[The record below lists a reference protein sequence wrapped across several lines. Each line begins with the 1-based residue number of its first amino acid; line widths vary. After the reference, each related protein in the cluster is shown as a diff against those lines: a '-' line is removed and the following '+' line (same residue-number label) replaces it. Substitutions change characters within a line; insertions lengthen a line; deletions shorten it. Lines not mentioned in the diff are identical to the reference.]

1 MTTLSPT
8 EHDRSLQTGQP
19 RRGKQRGFA
28 QRRRRAGW
36 MYLAPALVVLVAL
49 LGFPILQSF
58 LLSFHSVRAADG
70 LFGGTWTGLANYQK
84 LLTDPAVAKATTN
97 TVYFTVVEVIA
108 VLAISLL
115 FAQLLNHPRVKSSFF
130 TVVLLIPWAIAPVAN
145 ATIWKWIY
153 NGNYGILN
161 QTLMWLGVIDRPVV
175 WLANP
180 TTALNMMLVADIWK
194 SIPFITLLLLAGLRG
209 IPPVLYKAA
218 KVDGASRVQTFWSIT
233 LPQIRSVLLIC
244 VVLQSIWAVKVFD
257 LIYVLTKGGPAD
269 GTVTLNFLAYR
280 SAFNFGDLGYGSAL
294 ANLLFIIM
302 FVAALFYVRLL
313 GTQRRPPRVAEAEET
328 TK

>member
-1 MTTLSPT
+1 MTVTLSGPT
-8 EHDRSLQTGQP
+8 GEVAVPMEP
-19 RRGKQRGFA
+19 RRRRRGLT

-36 MYLAPALVVLVAL
+36 LYLSPALVVLVAL
-49 LGFPILQSF
+49 LGFPIIQSF
-58 LLSFHSVRAADG
+58 LLSFQSVRAANG

-84 LLTDPAVAKATTN
+84 LLDDPAVVRATTN
-97 TVYFTVVEVIA
+97 TVYFTAVEVVA
-108 VLAISLL
+108 VVLISLL
-115 FAQLLNHPRVKSSFF
+115 FAQLLNNPRVKSAFF
-130 TVVLLIPWAIAPVAN
+130 TIVLLIPWAIAPVAN

-161 QTLMWLGVIDRPVV
+161 QVLLATGIIDKPVV
-175 WLANP
+175 WLADP
-180 TTALNMMLVADIWK
+180 SMALNLMLLADIWK
-194 SIPFITLLLLAGLRG
+194 SVPFITLLLLAGLRG
-209 IPPVLYKAA
+209 IPPVLFKAA
-218 KVDGASRVQTFWSIT
+218 KIDGASRWQTFWSVT
-233 LPQIRSVLLIC
+233 LPQIRPVLLIC

-302 FVAALFYVRLL
+302 FVAALVYVRIL
-313 GTQRRPPRVAEAEET
+313 GAQRRRPQPADQEASQ
-328 TK
+328 

>member
-1 MTTLSPT
+1 MATLTTA
-8 EHDRSLQTGQP
+8 EAEISLPAGPQRGRR
-19 RRGKQRGFA
+19 RRGYTR
-28 QRRRRAGW
+28 RRRRAGW
-36 MYLAPALVVLVAL
+36 LYLSPALIVLAAL
-49 LGFPILQSF
+49 LGFPIIQSF
-58 LLSFHSVRAADG
+58 LMSFRSVRAAQG
-70 LFGGTWTGLANYQK
+70 LFGGTWAGLANYQK
-84 LLTDPAVAKATTN
+84 LFDDPAVVKATAN
-97 TVYFTVVEVIA
+97 TVYFTVAEV
-108 VLAISLL
+108 VVVVAISLL

-161 QTLMWLGVIDRPVV
+161 QALLALGVIDKPIV
-175 WLANP
+175 WLADP
-180 TTALNMMLVADIWK
+180 TTALNMMLFADIWK

-218 KVDGASRVQTFWSIT
+218 KIDGASHLQTIWSIT
-233 LPQIRSVLLIC
+233 LPQIRPVLLIC

-302 FVAALFYVRLL
+302 FVAALIYVRLL
-313 GTQRRPPRVAEAEET
+313 GAQRRKPSVADAETAE
-328 TK
+328 

>member
-1 MTTLSPT
+1 MATLIKHHQDASPRA
-8 EHDRSLQTGQP
+8 EARRDRRFQGM
-19 RRGKQRGFA
+19 A
-28 QRRRRAGW
+28 HRRRRAGW
-36 MYLAPALVVLVAL
+36 LYLSPALVVLVAL
-49 LGFPILQSF
+49 LGFPIVQSF
-58 LLSFHSVRAADG
+58 VLSFQSVRAANG
-70 LFGGTWTGLANYQK
+70 LFGGTWIGLSNYQK
-84 LLTDPAVAKATTN
+84 LFSDPVVIKATTN
-97 TVYFTVVEVIA
+97 TMYFTVVEVVA
-108 VLAISLL
+108 VVAISLL
-115 FAQLLNHPRVKSSFF
+115 FAQLLNHPRVKSAFF

-145 ATIWKWIY
+145 ATVWKWIY

-161 QTLMWLGVIDRPVV
+161 QALLWMGIIDKPVV

-180 TTALNMMLVADIWK
+180 TTALNMMLLADIWK

-209 IPPVLYKAA
+209 IPPVLYQAA
-218 KVDGASRVQTFWSIT
+218 KVDGASRLQTLWSIT
-233 LPQIRSVLLIC
+233 LPQIRPVLLIC

-302 FVAALFYVRLL
+302 FVAALLYVRML
-313 GTQRRPPRVAEAEET
+313 GTQRRRRRVANPGET
-328 TK
+328 T

>member
-1 MTTLSPT
+1 MTTTLTGPT
-8 EHDRSLQTGQP
+8 GEVAAPQEP
-19 RRGKQRGFA
+19 RRRSRGLT

-36 MYLAPALVVLVAL
+36 LYLSPALVVLVAL
-49 LGFPILQSF
+49 LGFPIIQSF
-58 LLSFHSVRAADG
+58 LLSFQSVRAANG

-84 LLTDPAVAKATTN
+84 LLDDPAVVRATTN
-97 TVYFTVVEVIA
+97 TVYFTAVEVVA
-108 VLAISLL
+108 VVMISLL
-115 FAQLLNHPRVKSSFF
+115 FAQLLNDPRVKSAFF

-161 QTLMWLGVIDRPVV
+161 QVLLATGIIDKPVV
-175 WLANP
+175 WLADP
-180 TTALNMMLVADIWK
+180 SMALNLMLLADIWK

-218 KVDGASRVQTFWSIT
+218 KIDGASRWQTFWSVT
-233 LPQIRSVLLIC
+233 LPQIRPVLLIC

-302 FVAALFYVRLL
+302 FVAALVYVRIL
-313 GTQRRPPRVAEAEET
+313 GAQRRRPQPADQEASQ
-328 TK
+328 

>member
-1 MTTLSPT
+1 MATLT
-8 EHDRSLQTGQP
+8 EPAQQSAPPGPRGR
-19 RRGKQRGFA
+19 RRGARGFSH
-28 QRRRRAGW
+28 RRRRSGW
-36 MYLAPALVVLVAL
+36 WFLSPALVVLVAL
-49 LGFPILQSF
+49 LGFPIVQSF
-58 LLSFHSVRAADG
+58 VLSFQSVRAADG
-70 LFGGTWTGLANYQK
+70 LFGGRWTGLANYQK
-84 LLTDPAVAKATTN
+84 LFTDPAVVKATTN
-97 TVYFTVVEVIA
+97 TVYFTVAEVIA
-108 VLAISLL
+108 VVAISLL
-115 FAQLLNHPRVKSSFF
+115 FAQLLNNPRVKSSFF

-161 QTLMWLGVIDRPVV
+161 QLMLALGIIDKPVV
-175 WLANP
+175 WLADP
-180 TTALNMMLVADIWK
+180 TTALNMMLLADIWK

-218 KVDGASRVQTFWSIT
+218 TIDGASRLQTFWSIT
-233 LPQIRSVLLIC
+233 LPQIRPVLLIC

-302 FVAALFYVRLL
+302 FVAALLYVRLL
-313 GTQRRPPRVAEAEET
+313 GAQRRRPRRAGAEPT
-328 TK
+328 P

>member
-1 MTTLSPT
+1 MVLLANT
-8 EHDRSLQTGQP
+8 DRHVSAPASDG
-19 RRGKQRGFA
+19 RRHRHRGFA

-36 MYLAPALVVLVAL
+36 IFLSPALVVLVAL
-49 LGFPILQSF
+49 LGFPIVQSF
-58 LLSFHSVRAADG
+58 LLSFQSVRAADG
-70 LFGGTWTGLANYQK
+70 LFGGAWTGLANYQK
-84 LLTDPAVAKATTN
+84 LVHDPAVIKATVN
-97 TVYFTVVEVIA
+97 TVYFTVVEVVA
-108 VLAISLL
+108 VLLVSLL
-115 FAQLLNHPRVKSSFF
+115 FAQLLNNPRVKSSFF

-161 QTLMWLGVIDRPVV
+161 QILLWAGVIEQPVV
-175 WLANP
+175 WLADP
-180 TTALNMMLVADIWK
+180 TTAINMMLFADIWK

-218 KVDGASRVQTFWSIT
+218 RIDGASRLQTFWSIT
-233 LPQIRSVLLIC
+233 LPQIRPVLLIC
-244 VVLQSIWAVKVFD
+244 VVLQSIWAIKVFD

-294 ANLLFIIM
+294 ANLLFVIM
-302 FVAALFYVRLL
+302 FIAALLYVRLL
-313 GTQRRPPRVAEAEET
+313 GAQRRESRSKDAEPAT
-328 TK
+328 

>member
-1 MTTLSPT
+1 
-8 EHDRSLQTGQP
+8 
-19 RRGKQRGFA
+19 
-28 QRRRRAGW
+28 
-36 MYLAPALVVLVAL
+36 VLVAL
-49 LGFPILQSF
+49 LGFPIIQSF
-58 LLSFHSVRAADG
+58 LLSFQSVRAANG

-84 LLTDPAVAKATTN
+84 LLDDPAVVRATTN
-97 TVYFTVVEVIA
+97 TVYFTAVEVVA
-108 VLAISLL
+108 VVVISLL
-115 FAQLLNHPRVKSSFF
+115 FAQLLNNPRVKSAFF

-161 QTLMWLGVIDRPVV
+161 QVLLTTGIIDKPVV
-175 WLANP
+175 WLADP
-180 TTALNMMLVADIWK
+180 SMALNLMLLADIWK

-209 IPPVLYKAA
+209 IPPVLFKAA
-218 KVDGASRVQTFWSIT
+218 KIDGASRWQTFWSVT
-233 LPQIRSVLLIC
+233 LPQIRPVLLIC

-302 FVAALFYVRLL
+302 FVAALVYVRIL
-313 GTQRRPPRVAEAEET
+313 GAQRRRPQPADQEASQ
-328 TK
+328 

>member
-1 MTTLSPT
+1 MATLT
-8 EHDRSLQTGQP
+8 ESAEPARPPDP
-19 RRGKQRGFA
+19 EPKRRPGRGFG
-28 QRRRRAGW
+28 QRRRRSGW
-36 MYLAPALVVLVAL
+36 AFLTPALVVLVAL
-49 LGFPILQSF
+49 LGFPIVQSF
-58 LLSFHSVRAADG
+58 LMSFRSVRAADG
-70 LFGGTWTGLANYQK
+70 LFGGSWTGLANYTK
-84 LLTDPAVAKATTN
+84 LFTDPAVVRATTN

-108 VLAISLL
+108 VVAISLL
-115 FAQLLNHPRVKSSFF
+115 FAQLLNHPRVTSSFF

-161 QTLMWLGVIDRPVV
+161 QLLLWLGVIDTPIV
-175 WLANP
+175 WLADP
-180 TTALNMMLVADIWK
+180 TTALNMMLLADIWK

-218 KVDGASRVQTFWSIT
+218 TIDGASRLQTFWSIT
-233 LPQIRSVLLIC
+233 LPQIRPVLLIC

-294 ANLLFIIM
+294 ANLLFVIM
-302 FVAALFYVRLL
+302 FVAALAYVRLL
-313 GTQRRPPRVAEAEET
+313 GSARRRPRRSGAEAAT
-328 TK
+328 

>member
-1 MTTLSPT
+1 MTTLTKLDRDGAPPALART
-8 EHDRSLQTGQP
+8 DRRLRSL
-19 RRGKQRGFA
+19 A
-28 QRRRRAGW
+28 HRRRRAGW
-36 MYLAPALVVLVAL
+36 LYLSPALVVLVAL
-49 LGFPILQSF
+49 LGFPIVQSF
-58 LLSFHSVRAADG
+58 LLSFQSVRATNG
-70 LFGGTWTGLANYQK
+70 LFGGKWTGLSNYQK
-84 LLTDPAVAKATTN
+84 LFSDPAVVRATTN
-97 TVYFTVVEVIA
+97 TVYFTVVEVVA
-108 VLAISLL
+108 VVAISLL
-115 FAQLLNHPRVKSSFF
+115 FAQLLNHPRVKSVFF

-161 QTLMWLGVIDRPVV
+161 QALLWLGVIDKPVV

-180 TTALNMMLVADIWK
+180 TTALNMMLLADVWK

-209 IPPVLYKAA
+209 IPPVLYRAA
-218 KVDGASRVQTFWSIT
+218 KIDGASRLQTFWSIT
-233 LPQIRSVLLIC
+233 LPQIRPVLLIC

-302 FVAALFYVRLL
+302 FVAALLYVRML
-313 GTQRRPPRVAEAEET
+313 GTQRRRPRAADRGGT
-328 TK
+328 T

>member
-1 MTTLSPT
+1 MTTTLTGPT
-8 EHDRSLQTGQP
+8 GETSAP
-19 RRGKQRGFA
+19 RRRRRGLT

-36 MYLAPALVVLVAL
+36 LYLSPALVVLVAL
-49 LGFPILQSF
+49 LGFPIVQSF
-58 LLSFHSVRAADG
+58 LLSFQSVRAANG
-70 LFGGTWTGLANYQK
+70 LFGGSWTGLANYQK
-84 LLTDPAVAKATTN
+84 LLDDPAVVRATTN
-97 TVYFTVVEVIA
+97 TVYFTAVEVVA
-108 VLAISLL
+108 VVVISLL
-115 FAQLLNHPRVKSSFF
+115 FAQLLNNPRVKSAFF

-161 QTLMWLGVIDRPVV
+161 QVLLATGIIDKPVV
-175 WLANP
+175 WLADP
-180 TTALNMMLVADIWK
+180 SMALNLMLLADIWK

-209 IPPVLYKAA
+209 IPPVLFRAA
-218 KVDGASRVQTFWSIT
+218 KIDGASRWQAFWSVT
-233 LPQIRSVLLIC
+233 LPQIRPVLLIC

-302 FVAALFYVRLL
+302 FVAALVYVRIL
-313 GTQRRPPRVAEAEET
+313 GAQRRRPQPTNLEASQ
-328 TK
+328 

>member
-1 MTTLSPT
+1 MTTTLTEPT
-8 EHDRSLQTGQP
+8 GEVAAPQEP
-19 RRGKQRGFA
+19 RRRRRGLT

-36 MYLAPALVVLVAL
+36 LYLSPALVVLVAL
-49 LGFPILQSF
+49 LGFPIIQSF
-58 LLSFHSVRAADG
+58 LLSFQSVRAADG

-84 LLTDPAVAKATTN
+84 LLDDPAVVRATTN
-97 TVYFTVVEVIA
+97 TVYFTVVEVVA
-108 VLAISLL
+108 VVVISLL
-115 FAQLLNHPRVKSSFF
+115 FAQLLNNPRVKSAFF

-161 QTLMWLGVIDRPVV
+161 QVLLATGIIAKPVV
-175 WLANP
+175 WLADP
-180 TTALNMMLVADIWK
+180 SMALNLMLLADIWK

-218 KVDGASRVQTFWSIT
+218 KIDGASRWQAFWSIT
-233 LPQIRSVLLIC
+233 LPQIRPVLLIC

-302 FVAALFYVRLL
+302 FVAALIYVRIL
-313 GTQRRPPRVAEAEET
+313 GAQRRRPQPADQEASQ
-328 TK
+328 

>member
-1 MTTLSPT
+1 MTLTNPGQDAAPP
-8 EHDRSLQTGQP
+8 EDARDGRRVQSL
-19 RRGKQRGFA
+19 A
-28 QRRRRAGW
+28 SRRRRAGW
-36 MYLAPALVVLVAL
+36 LYLSPALIVLVAL
-49 LGFPILQSF
+49 LGFPIVQSF
-58 LLSFHSVRAADG
+58 LLSLQSVRAADG
-70 LFGGTWTGLANYQK
+70 LFGGEWAGLTNYQK
-84 LLTDPAVAKATTN
+84 LFSDPAVVRATTN
-97 TVYFTVVEVIA
+97 TVYFTVVEVVA
-108 VLAISLL
+108 VVAISLS
-115 FAQLLNHPRVKSSFF
+115 FAQLLNHPRVKSAFF

-161 QTLMWLGVIDRPVV
+161 QALLWLGVIDRPVV

-180 TTALNMMLVADIWK
+180 TTALNMMLLADVWK

-209 IPPVLYKAA
+209 IPPVLYRAA
-218 KVDGASRVQTFWSIT
+218 KIDGASRLQTFWSIT
-233 LPQIRSVLLIC
+233 LPQIRPVLLIC

-302 FVAALFYVRLL
+302 FVAALLYVRVL
-313 GTQRRPPRVAEAEET
+313 GAQRRRPHFADRGET
-328 TK
+328 T

>member
-1 MTTLSPT
+1 MTALIRSEHHRPLPT
-8 EHDRSLQTGQP
+8 ES
-19 RRGKQRGFA
+19 GKRRGFA

-36 MYLAPALVVLVAL
+36 FYLSPALVVLVAL

-58 LLSFHSVRAADG
+58 LLSFQSVRAADG
-70 LFGGTWTGLANYQK
+70 LFGGTWTGLANYHK
-84 LLTDPAVAKATTN
+84 LLSDPSVVKATIN

-108 VLAISLL
+108 VVVISLL
-115 FAQLLNHPRVKSSFF
+115 FAQLLNHRRVSSSFF
-130 TVVLLIPWAIAPVAN
+130 TVILLIPWAIAPVAN

-161 QTLMWLGVIDRPVV
+161 QALMWLGVIDKPVV

-180 TTALNMMLVADIWK
+180 NTALNMMLLADVWK

-209 IPPVLYKAA
+209 IPRVLYQAA
-218 KVDGASRVQTFWSIT
+218 KIDGASRPQTFWSIT

-302 FVAALFYVRLL
+302 FAAALLYVRLL
-313 GTQRRPPRVAEAEET
+313 GTQRRRPRVAGSEEET
-328 TK
+328 TT

>member
-1 MTTLSPT
+1 MAILSDTDREVLPTTPGGRR
-8 EHDRSLQTGQP
+8 RSL
-19 RRGKQRGFA
+19 RSFSD
-28 QRRRRAGW
+28 RRRRAGW
-36 MYLAPALVVLVAL
+36 FYLAPALVVLVAL
-49 LGFPILQSF
+49 LGFPIVQSF
-58 LLSFHSVRAADG
+58 LLSFQSVRAADG

-84 LLTDPAVAKATTN
+84 LIHDPAVIKATTN
-97 TVYFTVVEVIA
+97 TVYFTVVEVVA
-108 VLAISLL
+108 VVVISLL
-115 FAQLLNHPRVKSSFF
+115 FAQLLNNPRVKSSLF

-145 ATIWKWIY
+145 GTIWKWIY

-161 QTLMWLGVIDRPVV
+161 QILLWAGLIDRPVV

-180 TTALNMMLVADIWK
+180 TTAINMMLVADVWK

-218 KVDGASRVQTFWSIT
+218 RIDGASRLQTLWSIT
-233 LPQIRSVLLIC
+233 LPQIRPVLLIC

-280 SAFNFGDLGYGSAL
+280 SAFNFGDLGYGSTL

-302 FVAALFYVRLL
+302 LVAALLYVRLL
-313 GTQRRPPRVAEAEET
+313 GAQRRKPSQADAGSAS
-328 TK
+328 